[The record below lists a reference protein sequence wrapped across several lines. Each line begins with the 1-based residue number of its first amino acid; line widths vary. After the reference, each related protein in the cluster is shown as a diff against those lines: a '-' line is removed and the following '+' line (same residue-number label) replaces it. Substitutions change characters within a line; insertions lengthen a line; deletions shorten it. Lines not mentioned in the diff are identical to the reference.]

1 MTDEAVVKPWR
12 GGAVL
17 PVSRE
22 TKLIRARELH
32 GSPLLQMVVRRD
44 KHSSGVAVWVMLPT
58 GGEFPSVNLV
68 MAERWNDPLPG
79 EEGTIEIAIAALQ
92 TALGKIRGLQEGQA
106 E

>member
-1 MTDEAVVKPWR
+1 MSDEGIVKSWR

-22 TKLIRARELH
+22 TKLMRARDLH
-32 GSPLLQMVVRRD
+32 DSPLLQMVVRRD
-44 KHSSGVAVWVMLPT
+44 KHSSGVAVWFMLPN

-79 EEGTIEIAIAALQ
+79 EEGTLEIAIAALQ
-92 TALGKIRGLQEGQA
+92 TALGKIRGLQED
-106 E
+106 EDS